1 MATERRDLSTH
12 CRLLLVIRP
21 FGGRFR
27 VRSNPCRTPLMSLI
41 TTSAA
46 LVEVCQSLANADYI
60 TVDTEF
66 MREGTFWPRL
76 CLLQIAG
83 PNNTV
88 AVDPLAGDIDLTPVL
103 ELLADTSIV
112 KVMHAARQDMEI
124 FFHMTGDLP
133 QPLFDTQVA
142 AMVCGF
148 GDQVGYEALIAKL
161 TGTRLDK
168 SSRFTDWAHRPL
180 SESQLNYALG
190 DVTHLRPA
198 YEALRARVE
207 KAGRL
212 HWIEEEITQL
222 CDPAIYRFEPSEAWR
237 RLKSKRSEPRYI
249 AVLQAVAAWR
259 EREAMKRDIP
269 RNRIVR
275 DETVLQI
282 AAHPPTEAKVL
293 DRVRGLPR
301 GFSNG
306 RLGAS
311 LLEAIHEGM
320 ILSPE
325 LVPKVPPKRDL
336 PAGIGPLT
344 DLLKVLLKHKC
355 EEHQVAQ
362 RLIANVSDLELI
374 AADDNAKVAA
384 LAGWRREIFGDDAL
398 RLKQGKVAL
407 AATGTQVLLV
417 PINGAG
423 NVDPLTAEELAN
435 NGNKSRHS
443 GRRRKR

>member
-1 MATERRDLSTH
+1 
-12 CRLLLVIRP
+12 
-21 FGGRFR
+21 
-27 VRSNPCRTPLMSLI
+27 MSLI
-41 TTSAA
+41 TTTAA
-46 LVEVCQSLANADYI
+46 LAEVCRSLANADYL

-83 PNNTV
+83 PDDAV
-88 AVDPLAGDIDLTPVL
+88 AVDPLAEDIDLAPVL

-124 FFHMTGDLP
+124 FFHMTGELP

-142 AMVCGF
+142 GMVCGL
-148 GDQVGYEALIAKL
+148 GDQVGYEVLIAKL
-161 TGTRLDK
+161 TGARLDK

-198 YEALRARVE
+198 YEALRERVE
-207 KAGRL
+207 ETGRS
-212 HWIEEEITQL
+212 HWIEEEIALL
-222 CDPAIYRFEPSEAWR
+222 CDPAIYRVDPVEAWR
-237 RLKSKRSEPRYI
+237 RLKPKRTEPRYI

-259 EREAMKRDIP
+259 EREAMTRDIP
-269 RNRIVR
+269 RNRVVR
-275 DETVLQI
+275 DEILLQL
-282 AAHPPTEAKVL
+282 AAHPPTEAKAL

-306 RLGAS
+306 RLGAG
-311 LLEAIHEGM
+311 LLEAIHAGM
-320 ILSPE
+320 ALPSDQIPAA
-325 LVPKVPPKRDL
+325 PPKRDL

-355 EEHQVAQ
+355 EAHQVAQ
-362 RLIANVSDLELI
+362 RLVANVSDLELI
-374 AADDNAKVAA
+374 AADDNAEVAA
-384 LAGWRREIFGDDAL
+384 LKGWRREIFGDDAL
-398 RLKQGKVAL
+398 RLKHGQVAL

-417 PINGAG
+417 PVNGSG
-423 NVDPLTAEELAN
+423 DVDALPPPEPAS
-435 NGNKSRHS
+435 NGNKRRRS
-443 GRRRKR
+443 GRRRKRKAAPETASDSENA